1 MKRLRE
7 KIDKLHD
14 KIIESEAYLNEKLIL
29 DKTGNDFDFTSIFT
43 TCSLN
48 GTTLE
53 LGDDNLF
60 GLNYS
65 HDKNEAIIIV
75 YAIVHSETNKRLT
88 EKMMN
93 LIAVLED
100 KYIVLDETIVTK
112 KNSVTYLLILKN
124 LTDENSRG
132 E

>member
-14 KIIESEAYLNEKLIL
+14 RIIDSEAILNEKLIL
-29 DKTGNDFDFTSIFT
+29 DKKGNNIDFESIFT

-65 HDKNEAIIIV
+65 NENIESIIIV
-75 YAIVHSETNKRLT
+75 YAISHTETNKRLT
-88 EKMMN
+88 EKLIN
-93 LIAVLED
+93 LISVLEN
-100 KYIVLDETIVTK
+100 KYIVLDETFVTK
-112 KNSVTYLLILKN
+112 KNSVTYLLVIKH
-124 LTDENSRG
+124 LTDEKG
-132 E
+132 A